1 MSASWLAGL
10 PASTEVCELRGSYRE
25 DDNLLLMPTC
35 VAIAALLLFICAH
48 RLGALDLATNATSA
62 KQAGLE
68 RGPTCGGTVLNVRNQ
83 RTRIREHISFLNA
96 EIYVYAPIRQLNAE
110 PARDRE
116 RWATYGA

>member
-1 MSASWLAGL
+1 MRGQRLRRSAWRRRWPSLVVSASWLAGL
-10 PASTEVCELRGSYRE
+10 RASAEVCELRGSYRE

-68 RGPTCGGTVLNVRNQ
+68 RGPTCAGTVLNSETNVR
-83 RTRIREHISFLNA
+83 
-96 EIYVYAPIRQLNAE
+96 V
-110 PARDRE
+110 
-116 RWATYGA
+116 